1 MAEEEVAIEFERVK
15 REHEQLLQNKNK
27 LLEIKQKEENDLKRK
42 EEEEQRGI
50 FNQQQQIKSELL
62 QKADYLK
69 SQITLYNTKV
79 SEFSKIEN
87 NYTMTGDDKL
97 LVDAKNLFV
106 QIKTM
111 KPWMTQI
118 LNDLNNLNQE
128 IAKFN

>member
-1 MAEEEVAIEFERVK
+1 MTEEEVAIEFERVK
-15 REHEQLLQNKNK
+15 REREQLLQNKNK

-42 EEEEQRGI
+42 EEEDQRRI
-50 FNQQQQIKSELL
+50 FNMQHQIKSELL

-69 SQITLYNTKV
+69 SQITLYNMKV

-97 LVDAKNLFV
+97 LIDAKTLFE

-111 KPWMTQI
+111 KPWIPQI